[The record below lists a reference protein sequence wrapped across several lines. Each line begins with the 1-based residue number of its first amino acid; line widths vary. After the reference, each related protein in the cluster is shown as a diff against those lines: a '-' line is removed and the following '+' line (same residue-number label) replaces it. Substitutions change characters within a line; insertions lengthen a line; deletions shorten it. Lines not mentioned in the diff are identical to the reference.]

1 VSGPRVGLL
10 SAGQMGAAI
19 GGVLVRHGGLEV
31 LTSLDGRGDLTRER
45 AREAGLRD
53 VGDVATLARE
63 ADVLLSVMRPSGT
76 GEATRAVADALR
88 GSGHRLVFVECNA
101 IPPGTALGY
110 AELVAEAGGVFV
122 DAAIQSPPPRGP
134 GLILYESGPH
144 APELEFLRPAGIDL
158 RALSGP
164 VGQASALD
172 MVVGGASK
180 LFEAA
185 ALQVYLGARRW
196 GLVDVLEDRAARLV
210 GGVAHLAPLMPS
222 RVARW
227 AEEMVETAAFT
238 RESGLPGG
246 LFDGA
251 AELFALVAG
260 SERVRDGA
268 TAEWPAS
275 QRAVVELIAADL
287 EQAAGPTG

>member
-1 VSGPRVGLL
+1 
-10 SAGQMGAAI
+10 MGAAI
-19 GGVLVRHGGLEV
+19 GGVLVRHGGLEL
-31 LTSLDGRGDLTRER
+31 LTSL
-45 AREAGLRD
+45 
-53 VGDVATLARE
+53 
-63 ADVLLSVMRPSGT
+63 
-76 GEATRAVADALR
+76 
-88 GSGHRLVFVECNA
+88 
-101 IPPGTALGY
+101 
-110 AELVAEAGGVFV
+110 

-134 GLILYESGPH
+134 GLILFASGPH
-144 APELEFLRPAGIDL
+144 ATELEFLRPAGIDL
-158 RALSGP
+158 RVLSGP

-210 GGVAHLAPLMPS
+210 GGVA
-222 RVARW
+222 
-227 AEEMVETAAFT
+227 
-238 RESGLPGG
+238 
-246 LFDGA
+246 
-251 AELFALVAG
+251 G